1 MRILITGGSG
11 FVGQALCQR
20 LHEEGHRLLVT
31 SRHPDK
37 ARAGLPE
44 GTEVRRWAS
53 DFVDLP
59 PEAIVNLAGEPIA
72 SGRWSEARKQALLDS
87 RLETTR
93 DIVALCEQLH
103 SIRGQ
108 APRVLVSASAMGY
121 YGDQGDR
128 DVTEDTPAQDEFA
141 HRLCRDWEAVALQ
154 AEPFGTR
161 VAILRLGLVLDA
173 GGGMLDKMVPPFK
186 LGLGGRM
193 GDGRQYMPW
202 IHRAD
207 LVAMIVILIERADLH
222 GPFNGSAPHPVT
234 NAAFTRVLA
243 KQLGRPAL
251 LPIPATAL
259 KVGLGEMSALLL
271 GGARMLPQR
280 FQDDGF
286 RFRYP
291 TLEEALEDIL
301 HS

>member
-20 LHEEGHRLLVT
+20 LHEDGHRVLVT
-31 SRHPDK
+31 SRHPNK
-37 ARAGLPE
+37 VQERLPE

-59 PEAIVNLAGEPIA
+59 PEAIVNLAGESIA
-72 SGRWSEARKQALLDS
+72 SGRWSESRKKELLDS

-93 DIVALCEQLH
+93 DVVALCEQLH

-121 YGDQGDR
+121 YGDQGER
-128 DVTEDTPAQDEFA
+128 DVNEDTPPHDEFA
-141 HRLCRDWEAVALQ
+141 HRLCRDWEAAAMQ
-154 AEPFGTR
+154 AAQFGTR
-161 VAILRLGLVLDA
+161 VAILRLGLVLEAD
-173 GGGMLDKMVPPFK
+173 GGMLAKMLPPFK
-186 LGLGGRM
+186 LGLGGRI

-202 IHRAD
+202 VHRFD
-207 LVAMIVILIERADLH
+207 LIEMILTLVNRGDLE

-234 NAAFTRVLA
+234 NAAFTRALA
-243 KQLGRPAL
+243 KQLGKPAL
-251 LPIPATAL
+251 LPMPATAL

-271 GGARMLPQR
+271 GGAKMLPKR
-280 FQDDGF
+280 FQEAGF
-286 RFRYP
+286 AFRYS

-301 HS
+301 